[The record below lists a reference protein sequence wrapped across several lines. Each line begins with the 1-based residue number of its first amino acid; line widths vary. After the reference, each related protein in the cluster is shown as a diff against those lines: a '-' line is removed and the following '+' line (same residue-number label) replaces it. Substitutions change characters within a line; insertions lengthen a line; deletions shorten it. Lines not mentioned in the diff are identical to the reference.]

1 MWEQAVNRSFLPPL
15 LGFLCASAFIGSA
28 SAATLEVGPDQ
39 TFKQPSEAVAKANE
53 GDTIRI
59 APGEYFDCAVLRQN
73 NLVFEGVG
81 SADKVVLTDK
91 TCQGKAILVTSG
103 QNITVRNMTLT
114 RARVPDSNGAG
125 IRAEGAN
132 LTVEGVRFINNQ
144 DGILAA
150 TEPRSTIVIRDSEF
164 LKNGVCNP
172 GCAHG
177 IYVNNIDRLVV
188 EHSHFADTHQGHHIK
203 SRANRSEIIGN
214 TIEDGPDGTASYLVD
229 IPNGGDLVLRGNT
242 MEKGPKAEN
251 HSAAVVIG
259 EEGVSNRTNQI
270 TVQNNNF
277 RLDGDYQT
285 IFVRNLTATEAQ
297 LTGNKLSGGK
307 IKALEGDGDVH

>member
-28 SAATLEVGPDQ
+28 SAATLEVGADQ

-81 SADKVVLTDK
+81 FADKVVLTDK

-132 LTVEGVRFINNQ
+132 LKVEGVRFINK

-203 SRANRSEIIGN
+203 SRANRTEIIGN

-259 EEGVSNRTNQI
+259 EEGVSNRTNEI

-307 IKALEGDGDVH
+307 IKALEGDGEVH